1 MKQSSSHLPLHAKEV
16 TGNLRVDKVIQM
28 ARGKLRAFVEESAR
42 WLNDVARYE
51 QLMKNATNNKDK
63 RDPAKPTNSRLSR
76 QDMEIME
83 KLKKYEEE
91 PDVKAW
97 ARVFSVPEWAK
108 KRRRPICEPILNDYF
123 DEKAIPTVRFRTPE
137 QRRAIIARIRD
148 HLRAKGLQTVA
159 KCYDFAAY
167 YDQLPLSKDVA
178 KYFGVRSGGKSWTAR
193 TIPMGFRPSCAVA
206 QAFTWAIIDF
216 DVEDVIIL
224 SYIDNVAFIGSEAG
238 VKKAAAI
245 FERRCKE
252 AGAVLSEAGDITQ
265 QFDFLGERFDLK
277 AGTTQLT
284 TKTTDKLQQVKE
296 ALNTKELRPT
306 RREMAA
312 IFGLNIFASGVA
324 SISLGDYYWP
334 MTYLRR
340 LHAEQAGWDD
350 PAQPIDDNTLAILK
364 DWGDALLTN
373 KPVQLKTGNVDRAT
387 VPTIIVDASAWGWGA
402 ICLDGERTRII
413 SERWVDEAERKK
425 AEQSTY
431 AEPTAALRAVYRL
444 KLPTWNSVNVITDH
458 SALFFVGNKGFARTF
473 VYNEVVRKI
482 RATFPSCTFYFV
494 PGVKNPS
501 DKISRGEAWSGDIAE
516 IKKQTID
523 IIKSDAPQK
532 QQTTTTTENGKTGEP
547 PEDPEWRST
556 VDAPFRA

>member
-137 QRRAIIARIRD
+137 QQRAIIARIRD

-238 VKKAAAI
+238 EKKAAAI

-340 LHAEQAGWDD
+340 LHAE
-350 PAQPIDDNTLAILK
+350 
-364 DWGDALLTN
+364 
-373 KPVQLKTGNVDRAT
+373 
-387 VPTIIVDASAWGWGA
+387 
-402 ICLDGERTRII
+402 
-413 SERWVDEAERKK
+413 
-425 AEQSTY
+425 
-431 AEPTAALRAVYRL
+431 PTAALRAVYRL

-473 VYNEVVRKI
+473 VYNEVVRKL